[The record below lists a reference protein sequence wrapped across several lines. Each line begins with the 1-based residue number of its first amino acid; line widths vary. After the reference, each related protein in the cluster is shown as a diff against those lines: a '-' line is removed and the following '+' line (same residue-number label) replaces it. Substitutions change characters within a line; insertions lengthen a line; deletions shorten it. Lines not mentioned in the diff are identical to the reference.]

1 MKTFGLIGYPLK
13 HSFSKNYFEK
23 KFKEENI
30 SHIKYINFESEKLEK
45 LFENKLLSDLSGF
58 NVTIPFK
65 ESIIPFLDDIDG
77 AAKEINAV
85 NCVKKVNDKL
95 IGYNTDYIAFKKSI
109 EPLLNNTHKKALI
122 LGSGGASKA
131 IIYTLKDLKIEYKVI
146 SRKSEFN
153 YHSIDKKTI
162 NNHQIIINCTPL
174 GTYPDIHSFPPIPYE
189 YLTENHLLYDLVY
202 NPEETEFLKK
212 GKHYNCQTKNGLEM
226 LQIQAEKS
234 YVIWSK

>member
-30 SHIKYINFESEKLEK
+30 SHFQYINFESEKLEK
-45 LFENKLLSDLSGF
+45 LFENELLSELSGF

-65 ESIIPFLDDIDG
+65 ESIIPFLDDIDES
-77 AAKEINAV
+77 AKEINAV
-85 NCVKKVNDKL
+85 NCVKRVNDKL
-95 IGYNTDYIAFKKSI
+95 IGHNTDYIGFKKSI
-109 EPLLNNTHKKALI
+109 KPLLNNTHKKALI

-131 IIYTLKDLKIEYKVI
+131 IIYALKELKIEYKVI

-189 YLTENHLLYDLVY
+189 YLSENHLLYDLVY

-212 GKHYNCQTKNGLEM
+212 GKYYNCQTKNGLEM

-234 YVIWSK
+234 YIIWSK